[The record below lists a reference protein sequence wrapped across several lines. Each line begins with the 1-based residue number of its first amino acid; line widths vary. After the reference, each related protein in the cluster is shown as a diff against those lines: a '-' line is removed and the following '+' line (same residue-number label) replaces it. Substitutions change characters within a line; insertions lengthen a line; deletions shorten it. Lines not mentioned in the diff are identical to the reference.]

1 MVRVIDWT
9 SRLIRRAEADPMTT
23 EHTAHPKI
31 LILTL
36 SHGAAHRRASSA
48 LRQALLAAEPGA
60 RVEVIDALE
69 HCTRW
74 FRAYYNSYEIPL
86 RVWPSLWGWIESI
99 QHQSQSTGPG
109 WLYRRGAQPLFR
121 FIQAFDPDIV
131 VATEVGVCELA
142 SMLKRRTAARFRLV
156 GVELMDFNQAWV
168 QPEVDLYLCTHE
180 DLGAELAAAG
190 APREKILCSGQPLD
204 PAFASLPPRQPTRAR
219 LGVEPGVPLL
229 LVLFGGTGFGKPR
242 LLVNELRKVRL
253 AQQAWQAVFITGRN
267 PRLEAEVRKLS
278 AGLPRA
284 RVLGWVDNIQEWMVA
299 ADLMISK
306 PGGATLTEGFACGLP
321 MLAFDPLPGNE
332 QRTCRWI
339 EKWKAGRW
347 IRKAADLAPT
357 VERLLAN
364 REELDRLRQRALAL
378 ARPRAA
384 YDGAAAILKLWR
396 ASVL

>member
-1 MVRVIDWT
+1 
-9 SRLIRRAEADPMTT
+9 MTT
-23 EHTAHPKI
+23 EHTPHPRI

-48 LRQALLAAEPGA
+48 LRQTLLATEPGA

-69 HCTRW
+69 HCSRW

-86 RVWPSLWGWIESI
+86 KVWPSLWGWIESV
-99 QHQSQSTGPG
+99 QHQSQATGPG

-121 FIQAFDPDIV
+121 FIQTLDPDIV

-142 SMLKRRTAARFRLV
+142 SMLKRRAAARFRLV

-168 QPEVDLYLCTHE
+168 QPEVDLYLCTHD

-190 APREKILCSGQPLD
+190 APPEKILCSGQPID
-204 PAFASLPPRQPTRAR
+204 PVFASLPPREPTRAR
-219 LGVEPGVPLL
+219 LGVAPGVPLL

-242 LLVNELRKVRL
+242 LLVSELRKVR
-253 AQQAWQAVFITGRN
+253 QPRQDWQAVFITGRN
-267 PRLEAEVRKLS
+267 PRLEAEVRKLC

-332 QRTCRWI
+332 ERTCRWI
-339 EKWKAGRW
+339 EKWGAGRW
-347 IRKAADLAPT
+347 IRKAEDLAST
-357 VERLLAN
+357 VERLLAH
-364 REELDRLRQRALAL
+364 REELDRLRQKALAL

-384 YDGAAAILKLWR
+384 CDGADAILKLYR
-396 ASVL
+396 SRY

>member
-1 MVRVIDWT
+1 
-9 SRLIRRAEADPMTT
+9 MTT
-23 EHTAHPKI
+23 EDAAHPKI

-48 LRQALLAAEPGA
+48 LCQTLLAAEPGA

-69 HCTRW
+69 HCTPW

-86 RVWPSLWGWIESI
+86 KVWPSLWGWIESI
-99 QHQSQSTGPG
+99 QHQSQATGPG

-142 SMLKRRTAARFRLV
+142 SMLKRQTAGRFRVV

-168 QPEVDLYLCTHE
+168 QPEVDLYLCSHE

-190 APREKILCSGQPLD
+190 APRERILCSGQPLD
-204 PAFASLPPRQPTRAR
+204 PVFASLPPREPTRAR

-242 LLVNELRKVRL
+242 LLLNELRKIRQ

-267 PRLEAEVRKLS
+267 SRLEASVRKLCAS
-278 AGLPRA
+278 LPRA
-284 RVLGWVDNIQEWMVA
+284 RVLGWVDNIQDWMVA

-321 MLAFDPLPGNE
+321 MLALDPLPGNE

-339 EKWKAGRW
+339 EKWGAGRW
-347 IRKAADLAPT
+347 IRKAEDLAPT

-364 REELDRLRQRALAL
+364 REELDRLRHRTLAL

-384 YDGAAAILKLWR
+384 YDGADAILKLCQ
-396 ASVL
+396 AGQ

>member
-121 FIQAFDPDIV
+121 FISDFNPDVV
-131 VATEVGVCELA
+131 VATEVGLCELA
-142 SMLKRRTAARFRLV
+142 SLHKRTSQGRFRLAAL
-156 GVELMDFNQAWV
+156 ELMDFNQAWV
-168 QPEVDLYLCTHE
+168 QPEVDLFLCTHQ
-180 DLGAELAAAG
+180 DLAAELAAAG
-190 APREKILCSGQPLD
+190 APSSKIVTTGQPLD
-204 PAFASLPPRQPTRAR
+204 PIFCRLPEREGVRAR
-219 LGVEPGVPLL
+219 LGVDSDSPLL
-229 LVLFGGTGFGKPR
+229 LVLFGGAGFGHPR
-242 LLVNELRKVRL
+242 LILKELAKLRHTLQV
-253 AQQAWQAVFITGRN
+253 VVITGRN
-267 PRLEAEVRKLS
+267 MRMEKEARALCQGIPRSK
-278 AGLPRA
+278 
-284 RVLGWVDNIQEWMVA
+284 VLGWADN
-299 ADLMISK
+299 
-306 PGGATLTEGFACGLP
+306 
-321 MLAFDPLPGNE
+321 
-332 QRTCRWI
+332 
-339 EKWKAGRW
+339 
-347 IRKAADLAPT
+347 
-357 VERLLAN
+357 
-364 REELDRLRQRALAL
+364 
-378 ARPRAA
+378 
-384 YDGAAAILKLWR
+384 
-396 ASVL
+396 